1 MPKVFRKLPP
11 SDLIERFLVTLGIRG
26 IQDTTWFSKACIHL
40 TEFEELLPEI
50 EPYYIP
56 CKAKEYIHI
65 DLTASKV
72 ITIIRHLLT
81 SQGSK
86 LESQEKTTNGVKVMW
101 YRISYGKKL
110 TGDAVIEF
118 N

>member
-1 MPKVFRKLPP
+1 MPKVFRKTPP
-11 SDLIERFLVTLGIRG
+11 VDLIERILVTLGIKG
-26 IQDTTWFSKACIHL
+26 IQDTTWFSKSCIHL

-65 DLTASKV
+65 DMSSSKV
-72 ITIIRHLLT
+72 ITIIRHLLA
-81 SQGSK
+81 SQGTK
-86 LESQEKTTNGVKVMW
+86 LDYQEKTTNGVKNIW
-101 YRISYGKKL
+101 YRISYDKKL
-110 TGDAVIEF
+110 VGEAIIEF